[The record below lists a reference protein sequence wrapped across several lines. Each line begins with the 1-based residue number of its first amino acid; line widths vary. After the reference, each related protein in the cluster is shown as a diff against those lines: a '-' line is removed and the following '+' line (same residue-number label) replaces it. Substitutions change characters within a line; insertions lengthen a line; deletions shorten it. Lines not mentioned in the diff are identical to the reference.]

1 MLATRLDI
9 CFAMGQLSQFS
20 ADLMEQ
26 HWIAAKQVLRYL
38 SGTKT
43 ARMHYIYKDGNLTGY
58 SDSDY
63 AEDFSQKST
72 SGCLFT
78 LAGGAISWTSQ
89 KQSLV
94 ASSTTEVEYI
104 AYSEAVKEV
113 AWLQQLCLDTQQA
126 S

>member
-1 MLATRLDI
+1 
-9 CFAMGQLSQFS
+9 
-20 ADLMEQ
+20 
-26 HWIAAKQVLRYL
+26 
-38 SGTKT
+38 
-43 ARMHYIYKDGNLTGY
+43 MHYIYKDGNLTGY

-104 AYSEAVKEV
+104 AYSNAAKEA
-113 AWLQQLCLDTQQA
+113 A
-126 S
+126 